1 VPRLAARVM
10 YSHVYM
16 KRKQLYLDES
26 TDRAL
31 KRLAARTG
39 RSEAWHVREA
49 LRRYVD
55 DAQPEDDPLERLIGL
70 VDDPE
75 GPTDV
80 AENHDHY
87 LYGAPKEV
95 D

>member
-1 VPRLAARVM
+1 
-10 YSHVYM
+10 M

-31 KRLAARTG
+31 KRLVARTG
-39 RSEAWHVREA
+39 RSEAAHVREA
-49 LRRYVD
+49 LQRYIQEQS
-55 DAQPEDDPLERLIGL
+55 AEDDPFDLIIGL

-80 AENHDHY
+80 AVNHDHY
-87 LYGAPKEV
+87 LYGAPKERP
-95 D
+95 